1 MPYLFMTFVDFLNR
15 FLLLLCQ
22 WTLIC
27 LPRQFIKIFLQNNH
41 KKPFRKCQTDKKKIN
56 QKANNLTAKCHID
69 GSLILEQH
77 RGSAFPI
84 HDAMQPEICAGRIK
98 FQTTHLQQISGLTHV
113 LLVKELSPR
122 TKEGPASFH
131 SNNHHGF

>member
-1 MPYLFMTFVDFLNR
+1 MANR
-15 FLLLLCQ
+15 Q
-22 WTLIC
+22 
-27 LPRQFIKIFLQNNH
+27 KE
-41 KKPFRKCQTDKKKIN
+41 N
-56 QKANNLTAKCHID
+56 QSEAKCHNC
-69 GSLILEQH
+69 GSVILEQH

-122 TKEGPASFH
+122 IKEGTASFH
-131 SNNHHGF
+131 SNKHHGF